1 VAGELIITNSGTNP
15 PGGPGGS
22 SSRVSSTTVK
32 RARPG
37 PADGRDP
44 RPRPNVAPGLPE
56 AFRVHRPERSW
67 PHAPEPV
74 PIELLAPP
82 APPDGGSGRMTSLL
96 PMLGSLAMVGLAFL
110 IHSLVYLVVIGAMV
124 LAMVGGGLAASMA
137 QRRTR
142 AKRWA
147 RTKQRYAAHL
157 TDARTMALAAAQVQR
172 DAAQACFPD
181 PEALVTVAARGEG
194 LWERRPGDADFAAVR
209 LGRGRVPANRP
220 VRLVKDEGPL
230 AEADP
235 DLAAHAER
243 VIEETAT
250 LPAAPVVIPLADAGC
265 VAIVGDPDRAR
276 ALAGSWLAS
285 LATFHAPAELR
296 IMGLVPLSAVRAWG
310 WLKWLPHTRDPE
322 AGEGLGRVSRAVTAD
337 PLAFAGQ
344 FEALAQRR
352 MDSLRR
358 RMEAAGGLLTRA
370 ELATPQQRR
379 TDAESAHV
387 VVVVD
392 GYQPGEGSPSLDALL
407 PVAASVAMTVIVLV
421 RDHSEVPASCGA
433 RVDWISPGTVR
444 YVAKGPTGRV
454 EAAVV
459 PDSIDLGLA
468 TQLARTLAPLGLR
481 AGETGADLADPVRLV
496 ELLGVDEAEQLDLR
510 SDWFRLEGLAGAIP
524 PDFLAVPI
532 GRKDNGSPLMLDF
545 KEAAAGGMGPHGML
559 VGATG
564 SGKSELLRSLTAA
577 LAARHDPALVNLLLI
592 DFKGG
597 AAFADLARLPHVAGL
612 VTNLADDLS
621 LVDRMQLALTG
632 ELARRQE
639 QLRLA
644 GNLGSIAD
652 YQAARA
658 RGANLDP
665 LPYLVVVVDEFG
677 ELLVAKPDFNDTFL
691 TLARL
696 GRSLGV
702 HLLLATQ
709 RLDEGR
715 IRGLE
720 PHLRYRL
727 CLRTFTAEESRAVL
741 SNADAFELP
750 SLPGLGYL
758 RVDREQAKFKAA
770 ICGSARPALQFA
782 EATGERGHAMAAS
795 ILRPL
800 SLGGPAAADG
810 QPQVLRSRSDD
821 LQVLVRIAEEATGGA
836 RARQIWT
843 APLPTAVTLSELS
856 NRLGP
861 NWPAG
866 EVAVGLADWPER
878 QAKQPVIYRLA
889 GSGGNVG
896 IAGAPRTGKST
907 LLQSVVLA
915 LAATAGPEQRQFYCL
930 DLGGGSLF
938 ELGGL
943 PHVGAVIGRGE
954 TEATA
959 RLFRELRAL
968 LDERATAR
976 QARAADSTA
985 PPSAAR
991 LPDVFLVVDNVGQ
1004 LRQSAPDL
1012 EPELTE
1018 IATAGLPFGVHVLIA
1033 ANRWLDIRPQLLDS
1047 LGTRWELKL
1056 ADPSDSLAG
1065 RQAAT
1070 RVPADL
1076 PGRGLTRDGHMFQA
1090 VLPSLSVE
1098 PGPGDLAE
1106 AVAVLTDAA
1115 RGRRAPAIAPLP
1127 LQVRTT
1133 DVARLAATAGS
1144 APPALDGRFLLGV
1157 NEFRCRPV
1165 ELDVASPGSHLLVYG
1180 DSGSGRTTLLRRL
1193 IAYLRADSNIALAI
1207 VDPSRDLL
1215 DVADGPGVAGYA
1227 ATTSGAEALASRLA
1241 AELTPRVAPEGA
1253 GVAELRGGRWWS
1265 GPTYVLIVDDYDLM
1279 LSSMGGPFG
1288 ALVDLI
1294 AQGADIGFSIMLTRR
1309 VAGSQR
1315 TSYEPFGQRL
1325 REVAGTALILSGQP
1339 DEGPLA
1345 AGVTPRPMPPGRG
1358 MLITGR
1364 ARPQQIQC
1372 CLDPEDRS

>member
-1 VAGELIITNSGTNP
+1 M
-15 PGGPGGS
+15 
-22 SSRVSSTTVK
+22 
-32 RARPG
+32 
-37 PADGRDP
+37 
-44 RPRPNVAPGLPE
+44 
-56 AFRVHRPERSW
+56 
-67 PHAPEPV
+67 
-74 PIELLAPP
+74 APP
-82 APPDGGSGRMTSLL
+82 SPPDGGTGRLTSLM

-110 IHSLVYLVVIGAMV
+110 IHSLIYLVVIGAMV

-137 QRRTR
+137 QRRGR

-157 TDARTMALAAAQVQR
+157 ADARAAALTAAQVQR

-220 VRLVKDEGPL
+220 VRLVRNADPL

-235 DLAAHAER
+235 DLADYADR
-243 VIEETAT
+243 VMEETAT
-250 LPAAPVVIPLADAGC
+250 LPAAPVVIPLADTGC
-265 VAIVGDPDRAR
+265 IAIVGNPDRAR

-296 IMGLVPLSAVRAWG
+296 IMGLVPLSAVRTWA

-337 PLAFAGQ
+337 PLAFAAQ

-358 RMEAAGGLLTRA
+358 RMEAAGGLVGRA
-370 ELATPQQRR
+370 DLAAPQPHRQ
-379 TDAESAHV
+379 DAESAHV

-392 GYQPGEGSPSLDALL
+392 GYQPGEGAPSLDALL

-421 RDHSEVPASCGA
+421 RDHGEVPASCGA
-433 RVDWISPGTVR
+433 RVDWMSPGLVR

-454 EAAVV
+454 EAGVV

-510 SDWFRLEGLAGAIP
+510 SDWFRLEALAGGIP
-524 PDFLAVPI
+524 PDFLSVPI
-532 GRKDNGSPLMLDF
+532 GRKDNGAPMMLDF

-597 AAFADLARLPHVAGL
+597 AAFADLAHLPHVAGL

-621 LVDRMQLALTG
+621 LVDRMQLALAG

-658 RGANLDP
+658 RGANLEP

-782 EATGERGHAMAAS
+782 EAGSERGQALAAS

-810 QPQVLRSRSDD
+810 QPQTLRSRSDD
-821 LQVLVRIAEEATGGA
+821 LQVLVKIAEEATGGA

-843 APLPTAVTLSELS
+843 APLPAAVTLRELS

-861 NWPAG
+861 DWPAG
-866 EVAVGLADWPER
+866 EVAIGLADWPER

-889 GSGGNVG
+889 GAGGNVG

-907 LLQSVVLA
+907 LLRTLVLA

-943 PHVGAVIGRGE
+943 PHVGAVVGRGE

-968 LDERATAR
+968 LDERATAK
-976 QARAADSTA
+976 QARAAEGAA
-985 PPSAAR
+985 PEAIGTW
-991 LPDVFLVVDNVGQ
+991 PDVFLVVDNVGQ
-1004 LRQSAPDL
+1004 LRQAAPDL

-1033 ANRWLDIRPQLLDS
+1033 ANRWLDVRPQLLDS

-1056 ADPSDSLAG
+1056 ADPADSLAG
-1065 RQAAT
+1065 RQAQI
-1070 RVPADL
+1070 RVPADV
-1076 PGRGLTRDGHMFQA
+1076 PGRGLVRDGHVFQA

-1106 AVAVLTDAA
+1106 AVAVLTEAA

-1127 LQVRTT
+1127 LEVRTT
-1133 DVARLAATAGS
+1133 DVARLAAMAGS
-1144 APPALDGRFLLGV
+1144 APPEFDGRFLLGV
-1157 NEFRCRPV
+1157 NEFRSRPV
-1165 ELDVASPGSHLLVYG
+1165 ELDVAQPGSHLLIYG

-1193 IAYLRADSNIALAI
+1193 VGYLRGKDDIALAI

-1227 ATTSGAEALASRLA
+1227 ATTSGAEALAARLA

-1279 LSSMGGPFG
+1279 LSSMGGPFSS
-1288 ALVDLI
+1288 LVDLI

-1325 REVAGTALILSGQP
+1325 REVAVAALILSGQS

-1345 AGVTPRPMPPGRG
+1345 GGVTPRPLPPGRG
-1358 MLITGR
+1358 VLISGR
-1364 ARPQQIQC
+1364 TRPQPIQC
-1372 CLDPEDRS
+1372 CLDPEDRL